1 MLALKSIDQTD
12 ISKKEIQHAVI
23 SHNFRGH
30 EKCSTIYSFF
40 INFVLISSGKA
51 KFSKASCSLI
61 FLLLYSLNI
70 TGWHIVR
77 WENSPGPIEVHTRWL
92 HLQGRVVFHW
102 LRLLAE
108 QAWPNDQGKV
118 DFNPGR
124 GGRQQRGS
132 RRSRRRNVLHVIQR
146 LAANIYQLRGEM
158 LLIRISAL
166 YAFV

>member
-1 MLALKSIDQTD
+1 MVALAQTVTLLSKVLHDCTSAGFLVMGFFSSVSLARWSQKSVHENLP
-12 ISKKEIQHAVI
+12 KL
-23 SHNFRGH
+23 FR
-30 EKCSTIYSFF
+30 
-40 INFVLISSGKA
+40 
-51 KFSKASCSLI
+51 
-61 FLLLYSLNI
+61 YSLNI

-77 WENSPGPIEVHTRWL
+77 WENSPGPIKVHTRWL

-132 RRSRRRNVLHVIQR
+132 RRGRRGNVLHVIQR
-146 LAANIYQLRGEM
+146 LAADIYQLRGEM
-158 LLIRISAL
+158 LSLHLIRVSAAIN
-166 YAFV
+166 AFV